1 MVGGEHHEH
10 TDGRRVKLWW
20 KSTGTTDSRLGL
32 VRKRLGEA
40 KALLAG
46 HGIFHGIEDI
56 FYFKVLIFYDILYS
70 VYVRVGMIWRP
81 APAGTTR
88 HQDTRK
94 PAEMRAFLLVAD

>member
-70 VYVRVGMIWRP
+70 VYVRVGISFP
-81 APAGTTR
+81 S
-88 HQDTRK
+88 
-94 PAEMRAFLLVAD
+94 